1 MMTTPDT
8 ATTATSLERVVRP
21 TADASRLKRMSR
33 FAGVLYLAIF
43 VTAPFA
49 FMLGRS
55 TIVVPGDPS
64 ATTANVAASETLFRA
79 GMAAETVVVLV
90 EVVMAGL
97 LYAILRPVSRSVSLA
112 AAFGR
117 LGEAVVQAVNLLTG
131 AITLAIA
138 TGGSM
143 AAFAPDQLDALVALS
158 VEANEFM
165 IKVWG
170 LFFAVHLL
178 LIGWLVYRSGFFPKI
193 LGVLLIAGAVGYFGD
208 SYATIAAPG
217 LVDLMAT
224 VVMVLAVPAELAF
237 ALWLLFKGPD
247 VDEWNKRALEASAL

>member
-1 MMTTPDT
+1 M
-8 ATTATSLERVVRP
+8 
-21 TADASRLKRMSR
+21 
-33 FAGVLYLAIF
+33 
-43 VTAPFA
+43 
-49 FMLGRS
+49 
-55 TIVVPGDPS
+55 
-64 ATTANVAASETLFRA
+64 FRA
-79 GMAAETVVVLV
+79 GMAAETVVILI
-90 EVVMAGL
+90 EVIMAGL

-143 AAFAPDQLDALVALS
+143 AAFAPDQVDALVALS
-158 VEANEFM
+158 VDSNEFM

-178 LIGWLVYRSGFFPKI
+178 LLGWLVYRSGFFPRI
-193 LGVLLIAGAVGYFGD
+193 LGVLLMAGAVGYFGD

-217 LVDLMAT
+217 LADLMAT
-224 VVMVLAVPAELAF
+224 VVMILAVPAELAF

-247 VDEWNKRALEASAL
+247 VDEWANRALEATAL

>member
-8 ATTATSLERVVRP
+8 ATTPTSFGEAARP
-21 TADASRLKRMSR
+21 TRNAGRLRRMSR
-33 FAGVLYLAIF
+33 LAGILYLAIF

-49 FMLGRS
+49 FLLGRS

-79 GMAAETVVVLV
+79 GMAAETVVILI
-90 EVVMAGL
+90 EVIMAGL

-143 AAFAPDQLDALVALS
+143 AAFAPDQVDALVALS
-158 VEANEFM
+158 VDSNEFM

-178 LIGWLVYRSGFFPKI
+178 LLGWLVYRSGFFPRI
-193 LGVLLIAGAVGYFGD
+193 LGVLLMAGAVGYFGD

-217 LVDLMAT
+217 LADLMAT
-224 VVMVLAVPAELAF
+224 VVMILAVPAELAF

-247 VDEWNKRALEASAL
+247 VDEWANRALEATAL